1 VKENLTPIENLPE
14 EIKMDLV
21 RECRQTGLKF
31 TNETLR
37 EAARVLH
44 TLKFINQ

>member
-1 VKENLTPIENLPE
+1 
-14 EIKMDLV
+14 MDLV
-21 RECRQTGLKF
+21 RECRQTGIRF

-37 EAARVLH
+37 QAARVLH